1 MQAMAVPPDL
11 SIEAAAHGLRL
22 MSNAK
27 RRWLRPL
34 AMSPKPAEE

>member
-1 MQAMAVPPDL
+1 MQAMAVPPDP

-27 RRWLRPL
+27 
-34 AMSPKPAEE
+34 